1 MRGRAIFLPLI
12 ALAAPLLAAQPLSA
26 QDDLMP
32 MDLAGVDP
40 ALVEDMFG
48 AWVITDL
55 SGEKTCNVTLSR
67 EETIGGMV
75 IEVDPACPSV
85 FPVMAD
91 VAAWRLMDNWTID
104 LADATRKRLIR
115 FTTPDAGYIA
125 DPETDGI
132 WTIVKP

>member
-1 MRGRAIFLPLI
+1 MRARAGILPLI
-12 ALAAPLLAAQPLSA
+12 AAIAALFAASPVPA

-32 MDLAGVDP
+32 MDLTGVDP
-40 ALVEDMFG
+40 AMVDDMFG
-48 AWVITDL
+48 EWVITDE
-55 SGEKTCNVTLSR
+55 SGEKRCVVSLSR

-75 IEVDPACPSV
+75 IDVDPACPSI
-85 FPVMAD
+85 FPVMAE
-91 VAAWRLMDNWTID
+91 VAAWRLMDNWAID